1 MEPKGKKGKK
11 RICLKVS
18 VTVKGNFGVSPE
30 EEKEGYS
37 ETDLQKRKV
46 LRL

>member
-1 MEPKGKKGKK
+1 M
-11 RICLKVS
+11 LKS
-18 VTVKGNFGVSPE
+18 IGNSPE

-46 LRL
+46 LRLEWKNAQAHTVHDRK